1 MVVMVRLDYRDV
13 ARLGWE
19 TNYAQRLLRNNDC
32 WQHTSFAL
40 LSAVVL
46 LLLQRRRLRYTLAL
60 FLRIL

>member
-40 LSAVVL
+40 LFAVVQ
-46 LLLQRRRLRYTLAL
+46 LQLRRRQLRYT
-60 FLRIL
+60 